1 MGALA
6 AVTVEHAPREIPID
20 NAPFHPNLFVGIE
33 SDGTVRI
40 VAHRSEMGTGIRTS
54 LPMVLADE
62 LEADWSK
69 VKVQQALGNAA
80 YGSQD
85 TDGSH
90 SITDFYDSM
99 RQIGATA
106 RMMLEQAAAAKWGVS
121 VSECKA
127 QSHFVVHTS
136 EGRKLGFGEL
146 VTLASQQPVPKA
158 EEVRL
163 KDASEFRYIGKGV
176 PIVDLDEIVTGQSVF
191 GMDIALPGMVY
202 ASIER
207 PPVLGGKL
215 KSYDDS
221 EAKKV
226 AGVIGTATIEP
237 FKPPHEF
244 QPLGGIAVIA
254 TNTWAATQ
262 ARKKLKIEW
271 ELGPNAIYDSTSYKK
286 SLIETSQ
293 KPQRVVREVGNVD
306 GEFSKGGKTVE
317 AQYYTPLL
325 AHVPMEPPVATAHYK
340 DGKVDIWASTQNP
353 QAVQASAASIW
364 VSSPKTSPAMFRC

>member
-1 MGALA
+1 
-6 AVTVEHAPREIPID
+6 
-20 NAPFHPNLFVGIE
+20 
-33 SDGTVRI
+33 
-40 VAHRSEMGTGIRTS
+40 
-54 LPMVLADE
+54 
-62 LEADWSK
+62 
-69 VKVQQALGNAA
+69 
-80 YGSQD
+80 
-85 TDGSH
+85 
-90 SITDFYDSM
+90 
-99 RQIGATA
+99 
-106 RMMLEQAAAAKWGVS
+106 
-121 VSECKA
+121 
-127 QSHFVVHTS
+127 
-136 EGRKLGFGEL
+136 
-146 VTLASQQPVPKA
+146 VPKA

-293 KPQRVVREVGNVD
+293 KPQRVVRGRQCGRRV
-306 GEFSKGGKTVE
+306 
-317 AQYYTPLL
+317 
-325 AHVPMEPPVATAHYK
+325 
-340 DGKVDIWASTQNP
+340 
-353 QAVQASAASIW
+353 
-364 VSSPKTSPAMFRC
+364 